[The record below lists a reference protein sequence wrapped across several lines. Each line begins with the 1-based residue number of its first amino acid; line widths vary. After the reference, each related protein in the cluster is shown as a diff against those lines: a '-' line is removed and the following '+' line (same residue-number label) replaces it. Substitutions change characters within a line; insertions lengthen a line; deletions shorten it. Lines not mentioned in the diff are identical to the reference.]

1 MLTINFLQQTSR
13 RLVINTSRPTFFAL
27 SYSKSSE
34 TKTKTDVTSHNY
46 PGFYDTA
53 NVDRVDAHELK
64 KLIKPSP
71 KIDSSE
77 SVPSN
82 DLLEAQRIEQIKAN
96 EKTTTP
102 IVTSTEK
109 FSSGLSSIQATS
121 SITPT
126 GDGLFHDAKVS
137 NTPLAPGIPITPL
150 APGISITPL
159 APGITITPN
168 VPPTTN
174 EEYLR
179 KDEQIPSSGFTAF
192 LRGIRSGLPFFPSS
206 KTRSKPVDIATTR
219 EHFIPLTRP
228 SLIRLIAT
236 DSNLTDDKEDRVL
249 FHELC
254 HGFDSAVVQHYYPIL
269 NELKYLFNPLN
280 PDNETIDGRR
290 ISYRDRLDNEYW
302 LLQKINDLLHR
313 ANFTELP
320 RNVLLD
326 KFIHHEDSLL
336 SSHINVKIDGYD
348 YDVLKFWI
356 LGREQMSIEAKPW
369 WKRFFKKNNQSI
381 SRDYFKR
388 VILAVRLKGQDRLYL
403 KAFRD
408 IPLQNLTQL
417 LPVGKLQMGNFEQ
430 QLIRLTFLIGAGT
443 FVTHLITTMANYQVP
458 GLVIGGSSLTL
469 LFGLLSLRNY
479 HRSKINYLSHMS
491 QLLFYKNIASNKQ
504 LLAMIIDRAED
515 ELSKEVLLVYMFILW
530 KQRQNMTLTN
540 KNLELEIENWIRS
553 KTNTDITFNSD
564 QSVEFLR
571 KLGIISH
578 DDPSRPT
585 SLKVIPYKQVIGIL
599 PKTSRTLSEK
609 NEEWDLIE
617 GYDKKYF
624 ELDWKTVLNE
634 DKLLNKTGWH

>member
-13 RLVINTSRPTFFAL
+13 RLVINKARLTFSSS
-27 SYSKSSE
+27 SYSKPSE
-34 TKTKTDVTSHNY
+34 TQTKTDATSQNY
-46 PGFYDTA
+46 PGFYNTA
-53 NVDRVDAHELK
+53 NVDRVDLHDLK
-64 KLIKPSP
+64 KSIAPSL
-71 KIDSSE
+71 KIESSE
-77 SVPSN
+77 AVPPN
-82 DLLEAQRIEQIKAN
+82 DLLEAKRVEQTKTN
-96 EKTTTP
+96 DKTTIP
-102 IVTSTEK
+102 VVTSTEK

-126 GDGLFHDAKVS
+126 GDGLFHGAKVS
-137 NTPLAPGIPITPL
+137 NTPVSPGIPITAKTP
-150 APGISITPL
+150 PIT
-159 APGITITPN
+159 N
-168 VPPTTN
+168 VSSTTN
-174 EEYLR
+174 EDSSR
-179 KDEQIPSSGFTAF
+179 KGEQIPSSGFSAF
-192 LRGIRSGLPFFPSS
+192 LRSIRSGLPFFPSS
-206 KTRSKPVDIATTR
+206 KRSSKPFDIATTR
-219 EHFIPLTRP
+219 EYFIPLTRP

-236 DSNLTDDKEDRVL
+236 DPNLIDDKEDRAL

-254 HGFDSAVVQHYYPIL
+254 HGFDSAVVQHYHPIL

-280 PDNETIDGRR
+280 PDNETIDNRR

-320 RNVLLD
+320 RNILLD

-336 SSHINVKIDGYD
+336 SSNINIKIDGYD

-356 LGREQMSIEAKPW
+356 LGREHMLVEDKPW
-369 WKRFFKKNNQSI
+369 WKKFFKKNSQTI

-408 IPLQNLTQL
+408 IPLQSLTQL
-417 LPVGKLQMGNFEQ
+417 LPVGKLQIGNFEQ
-430 QLIRLTFLIGAGT
+430 QLIRLTFLIGTGT
-443 FVTHLITTMANYQVP
+443 FVTHLITTMANYPLP

-469 LFGLLSLRNY
+469 LFGLWSLRNF

-515 ELSKEVLLVYMFILW
+515 ELSKEVLLVYMFIFW
-530 KQRQNMTLTN
+530 KQNENMTLTK

-564 QSVEFLR
+564 QSIEFLR
-571 KLGIISH
+571 KLGIILP
-578 DDPSRPT
+578 DDLSRPNC
-585 SLKVIPYKQVIGIL
+585 LKVIPYKEVVGIL